1 MKLERRGRP
10 VKYTKFLVE
19 KLLKGAQASGE
30 DFKTHVLRNFM
41 AARLAHTPKK
51 ANLIYGAIWTAA
63 KRYGLIEVKSY
74 KKRKK

>member
-10 VKYTKFLVE
+10 VKYTKFLVG
-19 KLLKGAQASGE
+19 KLLKGAKESGE
-30 DFKTHVLRNFM
+30 DFKTHVLKNFM

-63 KRYGLIEVKSY
+63 KRYKLIEVRPY
-74 KKRKK
+74 KTKNK